1 MKLKNILLVV
11 NDIERSK
18 RFYHELF
25 GLDVILDLDGNV
37 ILTEGLTL
45 QEACVWERL
54 IGKSFTWGDSD
65 AELYFEEN
73 DMDGFLEKLAAY
85 PEEVRFLHSLKE
97 HDWGQRVARL
107 YDPDGHLIEVG
118 ESMEYVARRLYKSG
132 LSLEETAAKTQY
144 PLEYVKE
151 ICEEL

>member
-54 IGKSFTWGDSD
+54 IGKPFIWGDSD

-73 DMDGFLEKLAAY
+73 DMDSFLEKLAAY

-97 HDWGQRVARL
+97 HDWGQRVVRL

-132 LSLEETAAKTQY
+132 LSLEETAGKTQY

-151 ICEEL
+151 ICKEL

>member
-11 NDIERSK
+11 EDVERSRK
-18 RFYHELF
+18 FYHDLF

-37 ILTEGLTL
+37 ILTEGLVL
-45 QEACVWERL
+45 QDARVWENL
-54 IGKSFTWGDSD
+54 IGKPFTRGDGD

-73 DMDGFLEKLAAY
+73 ELDTFLEKLNRY
-85 PEEVRFLHSLKE
+85 PQEIRFLNPLTE
-97 HDWGQRVARL
+97 HGWGQRVIRL

-118 ESMEYVARRLYKSG
+118 EPMEAVAKRLYKSG
-132 LSLEETAAKTQY
+132 LSPEETAAKTHY

-151 ICEEL
+151 ICEEP